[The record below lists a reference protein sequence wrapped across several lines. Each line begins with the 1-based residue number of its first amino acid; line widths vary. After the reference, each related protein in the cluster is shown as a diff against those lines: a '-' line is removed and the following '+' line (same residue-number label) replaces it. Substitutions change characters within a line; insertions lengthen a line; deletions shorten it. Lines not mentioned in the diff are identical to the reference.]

1 MSNLINQRK
10 FKPIFLGVC
19 LTVVFVCL
27 VNPFG
32 VASGNRDVDSYEGI
46 RSLLSET
53 KNAKVAYLSSDEDYF
68 DFKGTSE
75 LRDQYGENFALED
88 ANEIL
93 SAASFGN
100 WSFNKFLNNNKVTHL
115 LVPINSAERN
125 RVVRKWGL
133 HGNIMI
139 SLRQPFFAKKL
150 VTSGEFP
157 VAIYEVAKTKESD
170 SALQPISYRLVWDDG
185 TRDDFYSQIKSQR
198 EVGLYTYDYQSRF
211 RDGATVSW
219 VMADESDVSEK
230 PAFKIQADHSENL
243 KFQLTIEILAA
254 YGSFAPNQ
262 VVRVAYGENSKSISV
277 SSGKAGRV
285 VLDVKPGEVIT
296 FENVLPCSAANT
308 FDLTTSDTR
317 KFCYGLSSITVRPT
331 HVD

>member
-1 MSNLINQRK
+1 MSNHINQAK
-10 FKPIFLGVC
+10 IKPIILSVC
-19 LTVVFVCL
+19 LALVFVCL
-27 VNPFG
+27 INPFG
-32 VASGNRDVDSYEGI
+32 VASGNLDVDSYEGV

-75 LRDQYGENFALED
+75 LRDKYGENVALED
-88 ANEIL
+88 TKEVL

-100 WSFNKFLNNNKVTHL
+100 WSFNKYLNNKKVTHL
-115 LVPINSAERN
+115 LVPLNSAERSS
-125 RVVRKWGL
+125 VIRKWGVY
-133 HGNIMI
+133 GNIRI
-139 SLRQPFFAKKL
+139 SLREPFFAKKL

-170 SALQPISYRLVWDDG
+170 SALHSISYTLIWDEG
-185 TRDDFYSQIKSQR
+185 TRADFYSQVKSQR
-198 EVGLYTYDYQSRF
+198 EVGMYTYEYQSKF

-230 PAFKIQADHSENL
+230 PAFKVQADLSENS
-243 KFQLTIEILAA
+243 KFQLTVEIFAA

-262 VVRVAYGENSKSISV
+262 VVRVTYGENSKSISV
-277 SSGKAGRV
+277 SSGKPGRA

-317 KFCYGLSSITVRPT
+317 KFCFGLSSITVRPT

>member
-1 MSNLINQRK
+1 MSNPINQTKLR
-10 FKPIFLGVC
+10 PIFSSVC
-19 LTVVFVCL
+19 LVVVFVCL
-27 VNPFG
+27 ANPFG
-32 VASGNRDVDSYEGI
+32 VASGNLDVDSYEGI

-75 LRDQYGENFALED
+75 LRDQYGENVALED
-88 ANEIL
+88 INEIL

-115 LVPINSAERN
+115 LVPIYSAQRN
-125 RVVRKWGL
+125 IVVRKWGL
-133 HGNIMI
+133 HGNITI
-139 SLRQPFFAKKL
+139 SLKQPFFAKKL

-170 SALQPISYRLVWDDG
+170 LALQSISYALIWGNG
-185 TRDDFYSQIKSQR
+185 TRSDFYSQVKSQR
-198 EVGLYTYDYQSRF
+198 EVGMYTYDYQSRF

-230 PAFKIQADHSENL
+230 PAFKVQADLSENS
-243 KFQLTIEILAA
+243 KFQLTVEIIAA

-262 VVRVAYGENSKSISV
+262 VVRVAYGEQSKSISV
-277 SSGKAGRV
+277 SSGKPGRV

>member
-1 MSNLINQRK
+1 MSKPINQTK
-10 FKPIFLGVC
+10 FRPIFLSVC
-19 LTVVFVCL
+19 LAVVFVCL

-75 LRDQYGENFALED
+75 LRGRYGENVALENT
-88 ANEIL
+88 NEIL

-100 WSFNKFLNNNKVTHL
+100 WSFNKYLNNNKVTHL
-115 LVPINSAERN
+115 LVPINSAQRN

-139 SLRQPFFAKKL
+139 SLSQPFFAKKL

-170 SALQPISYRLVWDDG
+170 SVVQAISYTLIWDD
-185 TRDDFYSQIKSQR
+185 
-198 EVGLYTYDYQSRF
+198 
-211 RDGATVSW
+211 
-219 VMADESDVSEK
+219 
-230 PAFKIQADHSENL
+230 
-243 KFQLTIEILAA
+243 
-254 YGSFAPNQ
+254 
-262 VVRVAYGENSKSISV
+262 
-277 SSGKAGRV
+277 
-285 VLDVKPGEVIT
+285 
-296 FENVLPCSAANT
+296 
-308 FDLTTSDTR
+308 DTR
-317 KFCYGLSSITVRPT
+317 SDF
-331 HVD
+331 

>member
-1 MSNLINQRK
+1 MI
-10 FKPIFLGVC
+10 VC
-19 LTVVFVCL
+19 LAVVFACL

-32 VASGNRDVDSYEGI
+32 VASGNRDVDPYEGI
-46 RSLLSET
+46 RSLLSDT
-53 KNAKVAYLSSDEDYF
+53 RNAKVAYLSSDEDFF

-75 LRDQYGENFALED
+75 LRNKYGENVALED
-88 ANEIL
+88 MNEIL
-93 SAASFGN
+93 SAASFGDWN
-100 WSFNKFLNNNKVTHL
+100 FNKYLNNNKVTHI
-115 LVPINSAERN
+115 LVPIISAEKN
-125 RVVRKWGL
+125 RVVQKWGN

-139 SLRQPFFAKKL
+139 SLREPFFAKKF

-157 VAIYEVAKTKESD
+157 VAIYEVAKSKESD
-170 SALQPISYRLVWDDG
+170 SALHSTSYALIWDDG
-185 TRDDFYSQIKSQR
+185 TRGNFYSQIKSQR
-198 EVGLYTYDYQSRF
+198 EVGMYTYDYQSKF

-219 VMADESDVSEK
+219 VMADEFDVSEK
-230 PAFKIQADHSENL
+230 PAFRVQTEFPENS

-262 VVRVAYGENSKSISV
+262 VVRVAYGDNSKSISV
-277 SSGKAGRV
+277 SAGIPGRLVLEVKSGELIK
-285 VLDVKPGEVIT
+285 
-296 FENVLPCSAANT
+296 FENMLPCNAANT